1 MQCYRLIS
9 SQTNLLLTTIS
20 FRLGARDILIR
31 FGRKGAWD
39 DGPGEFY
46 TIVKL
51 REREGQRADLGRS
64 LKGHL

>member
-46 TIVKL
+46 TV
-51 REREGQRADLGRS
+51 
-64 LKGHL
+64 LKINFET